1 MAGTYIPLYRKYR
14 PKCFA
19 EVVGQE
25 SIVKTL
31 SNAVSLGRVAH
42 AYLFTGPRGTGK
54 TSTARIFARSLNC
67 ADGPTL
73 SPCGKC
79 PSCLDIS
86 AGNSVDVI
94 EIDAAS
100 NRKVEDARNLLE
112 KVQFVPVAGKYK
124 IYIIDE
130 VHMLTTEAF
139 NTLLKTLEEPP
150 KNLIFI
156 LATTEAHKV
165 LNTIISRC
173 QRFDFRR
180 VPQDLM
186 IKRLR
191 EISDKENIKIS
202 DKALHLIAKKAF
214 GGMRDAIGLL
224 DQSSALSCEGREI
237 TEEDI
242 FSLLGSLSEDI
253 LYDMAD
259 SLVRKDTAKLLELI
273 DRVMQSC
280 EPVNMVRELI
290 NYFRNLLI
298 IKTCNNLETV
308 KPLIDLTENI
318 LPNVKAQS
326 EHFDVNEVVQI
337 IERLSDYEK
346 IVKNATQPHLWTE
359 VALISICHRQD
370 IVVIKELEERISR
383 LEQGLPAGSAP
394 VAPRLAASLPPPPVI
409 KPVEKPVEKPAEKPI
424 AEPVVELP
432 PSSAITKEK
441 VEETPTEKAVEPAS
455 QETQTNETPAT
466 TGENDTKDAWKKLF
480 MIISD
485 ISAPSA
491 SLFSLFNPV
500 EISAE
505 KIVIACKTEKWVK
518 KVKDEKKDL
527 IEQAARQLFGTTP
540 EILVRVALPDDDKL
554 ANTVEPAPPPKPVK
568 QPDPPKPKP
577 VAQIAIDTEER
588 QEIEVEVVKELDDM
602 NKPITPVNIPD
613 QARMVIDIVGG
624 KVIE

>member
-73 SPCGKC
+73 SPCDNC

-180 VPQDLM
+180 VPQDLI

-346 IVKNATQPHLWTE
+346 IIKNATQPHLWTE

-394 VAPRLAASLPPPPVI
+394 VVPRPAASLPPPPV
-409 KPVEKPVEKPAEKPI
+409 KELEKPVAASVVEPVSPSDVAKDKTEGKSAEK
-424 AEPVVELP
+424 V
-432 PSSAITKEK
+432 
-441 VEETPTEKAVEPAS
+441 VEPAP
-455 QETQTNETPAT
+455 QAVQTNETPTT
-466 TGENDTKDAWKKLF
+466 TGESDIKDAWKKLF
-480 MIISD
+480 MIISS
-485 ISAPSA
+485 ISAPSS

-505 KIVIACKTEKWVK
+505 KIVIASKVEKWVK

-527 IEQAARQLFGTTP
+527 IEQAAKQLFGTTP
-540 EILVRVALPDDDKL
+540 EIVVRVALPDDDKPVD
-554 ANTVEPAPPPKPVK
+554 TVALAPPPRPVK
-568 QPDPPKPKP
+568 QPELPKPKP

-588 QEIEVEVVKELDDM
+588 QEIDVEVVKELDDIS
-602 NKPITPVNIPD
+602 KPITPVNIPD
-613 QARMVIDIVGG
+613 QARMVIDTFGG